1 MKTFGKVSGTLL
13 LGLFAALASS
23 SAMADYRGHGGY
35 GHGGYGGYGYHG
47 GVRFGVTLGFPL
59 YGPAYY
65 PGPYYGYPGYAYPA
79 PAYGYPPVVVAPAV
93 PPVYVEQEVVRT
105 APSQAQGDW
114 YYCAASKAYYPYVAE
129 CPAGWQRVPA
139 QPPSR

>member
-1 MKTFGKVSGTLL
+1 MKTFGRVTGTLL
-13 LGLFAALASS
+13 LALFAALASS
-23 SAMADYRGHGGY
+23 SAMADYRGHGGH
-35 GHGGYGGYGYHG
+35 GHGGYGYRGGHAYHG

-59 YGPAYY
+59 YGLGYY
-65 PGPYYGYPGYAYPA
+65 PGRYYGYPY
-79 PAYGYPPVVVAPAV
+79 PAYGYPPVVVAPAS
-93 PPVYVEQEVVRT
+93 PPIYVEQGSNQA

-139 QPPSR
+139 QPPAQ